1 MSHVLITHLG
11 KPRLPDGVT
20 PGPGQV
26 RDYMDATYSLDGHTF
41 QTPMIGFGL
50 IDLIKPDR
58 VVMLGTTASAW
69 SSAVGVCMNL
79 EICPA
84 DDEDAWALMDELLP
98 LEGAD
103 AMTAAELDKLSAFLT
118 HWLKKPVRCQLVPYV
133 EDNPRQDTARYL
145 KALDAVIA
153 PEEHL
158 SIDVTH
164 GLRYHPM
171 LALVAAQYFA
181 SIRKTQLDA
190 IYYGAFDRRQEGVA
204 PVLRFDGMLEVLN
217 WVQALNSFDKD
228 GDYGVFAGLLEQD
241 GVSQDVCESIRQ
253 AAFFERVTNA
263 SQAKQKLTP
272 LRQYHFDAEAEPL
285 AELFAPALRER
296 TDWASVSSRGN
307 AELRLADEY
316 LGRGDYLRAVIYAQE
331 GYISK
336 RIDLERGNPND
347 FDHRDEI
354 SQGNDLPTAF
364 RTLKR
369 LRNTLV
375 HGLRDEKDKK
385 LARQQQDEASL
396 RNTIK
401 QLIREIK
408 QG

>member
-1 MSHVLITHLG
+1 MPHVLITHLG
-11 KPRLPDGVT
+11 KPRLPHGVQD
-20 PGPGQV
+20 GPGQV
-26 RDYMDATYSLDGHTF
+26 RDYVDAVYELDGRTF
-41 QTPMIGFGL
+41 ETPMIGFGL
-50 IDLIKPDR
+50 IDQVQPDR
-58 VVMLGTTASAW
+58 VVILGTTASAW
-69 SSAVGVCMNL
+69 SSAVGVCMNR

-84 DDEDAWALMDELLP
+84 DDENAWALMDELLA
-98 LEGAD
+98 LEKAD
-103 AMTAAELDKLSAFLT
+103 AMSAALLIKLSTFLT
-118 HWLKKPVRCQLVPYV
+118 NWLNLPVTCQLVPYV

-145 KALDAVIA
+145 KALDEVIHTQ
-153 PEEHL
+153 ERL

-181 SIRKTQLDA
+181 SLRQTQLEA
-190 IYYGAFDRRQEGVA
+190 IYYGAFDRMKEGVA
-204 PVLRFDGMLEVLN
+204 PVLRLDGMLEVLN

-228 GDYGVFAGLLEQD
+228 GDYGVFSGLLAQD
-241 GVSQDVCESIRQ
+241 GVAQEVCESIRQ

-272 LRQYHFDAEAEPL
+272 LRQYTFDADTQPL
-285 AELFAPALRER
+285 AELFSPALMER
-296 TDWASVSSRGN
+296 TGWASVSSRGN

-354 SQGNDLPTAF
+354 SRGDDIPTAF

-369 LRNTLV
+369 LRNALV
-375 HGLRDEKDKK
+375 HGLRNTDKK
-385 LARQQQDEASL
+385 LARQQQDEKSL
-396 RNTIK
+396 RNTIR
-401 QLIREIK
+401 QLINEIK

>member
-1 MSHVLITHLG
+1 MSHVLVTHLG
-11 KPRLPDGVT
+11 KPRLPHGVT
-20 PGPGQV
+20 DGPSQV
-26 RDYMDATYSLDGHTF
+26 RDYVDAKYSLDGHTF
-41 QTPMIGFGL
+41 ETPMIGFGL
-50 IDLIKPDR
+50 IDRVKPNR
-58 VVMLGTTASAW
+58 VIMLGTTGSAW
-69 SSAVGVCMNL
+69 SSAVGVCMNR

-84 DDEDAWALMDELLP
+84 DDEHAWALMDDLLA
-98 LEGAD
+98 LEKAD
-103 AMTAAELDKLSAFLT
+103 AMSATLLETLSAFLS
-118 HWLKKPVRCQLVPYV
+118 HWLNLSVTCQLVPYV
-133 EDNPRQDTARYL
+133 EENPRQDTARYL
-145 KALDAVIA
+145 KALDDVIH
-153 PEEHL
+153 PEERL

-181 SIRKTQLDA
+181 SLRQTQLEA
-190 IYYGAFDRRQEGVA
+190 IYYGAFDRMKEGVA
-204 PVLRFDGMLEVLN
+204 PVLRLDGMLDVLN

-241 GVSQDVCESIRQ
+241 GVAQDVCASIRQ

-272 LRQYHFDAEAEPL
+272 LRQYTFDAEAEPL

-307 AELRLADEY
+307 AELRLAEEY

-347 FDHRDEI
+347 FDHRDEV
-354 SQGNDLPTAF
+354 SRGDDLPTAF
-364 RTLKR
+364 RTLKK

-375 HGLRDEKDKK
+375 HGLRNTDKK
-385 LARQQQDEASL
+385 LARQQQDESSL
-396 RNTIK
+396 KNTIK
-401 QLIREIK
+401 QLISEIK